1 MILDAIKQGTMELS
15 ELNYKTFIDDY
26 LRLHEFRLT
35 AAFSQLIGDI
45 KRNPAGKPFV
55 KGHFDKLI
63 NKYNYYRYKQSV
75 LDDKDTRL
83 LIYLFTYDKNQE
95 ERELINQQIIAYLI
109 TETYVGFMVEYVLA
123 EALRQRGKKVY
134 QNNVLDID
142 YKTDM
147 LVCGKHYQIKNYSF
161 LETSWIESRLK
172 EYGEANRRLY
182 FIFYTTTASGIWL
195 LRIGNKT
202 SYKWDTID
210 DFTQLL
216 KCEKLGLNDFITS
229 IME

>member
-123 EALRQRGKKVY
+123 EALRQQGKKVY

-216 KCEKLGLNDFITS
+216 ECEKLGLNDFITS